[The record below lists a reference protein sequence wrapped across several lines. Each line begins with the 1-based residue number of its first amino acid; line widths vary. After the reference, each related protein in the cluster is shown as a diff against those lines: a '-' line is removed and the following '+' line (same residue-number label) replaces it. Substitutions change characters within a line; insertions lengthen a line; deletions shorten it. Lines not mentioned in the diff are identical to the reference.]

1 VDTEFWVLEL
11 QEMRKPVH
19 QVGYLFSPGVAR
31 KWLDDKGFLHRLDG
45 PALEGD
51 NGQKVWLTH
60 GVERMAQGG
69 TYSSRTLRRKR
80 SNRKNRATVVESRQW
95 FDGPLPT

>member
-1 VDTEFWVLEL
+1 V
-11 QEMRKPVH
+11 RRPVH
-19 QVGYLFSPGVAR
+19 KVGYLFSPGVAR
-31 KWLDDKGFLHRLDG
+31 KWLDEKGFLHRLDG

-69 TYSSRTLRRKR
+69 SYSSRTLRRR
-80 SNRKNRATVVESRQW
+80 RRKGRAYVVSSRQW